1 MSSPFWNGAP
11 VCVLGGNGFLGR
23 NLVRALLAKGA
34 RVVTLSLPGPVLEP
48 HAHLDARTG
57 DVADRAAVRNACAD
71 ARVVFLAA
79 GPVGVGGSHARG
91 MTTHT
96 SAVSVVAEAAP
107 PGARIVLTSSIVAVG
122 ATRRGTVLNEESPFP
137 NANLRVQY
145 VRAKRAAEEEA
156 LARGAVVVN
165 PGYLF
170 GPDDPGPSVMGELCL
185 QFWRGRVA
193 LPPPGGISC
202 ADVRDVAEGHLLAAE
217 RGAPGRRYILSGE
230 NVRFTDLFAALARAG
245 KLRRAVLPS
254 FRPAAPGW
262 AYWCLAAASELGAK
276 LSGKNPVPSFEFVRM
291 FRLCW
296 FVSSE
301 RARTELG
308 HAPRPLAETLRDA
321 FEWHAARTRVVPRG
335 LNRVWLR
342 PAA

>member
-1 MSSPFWNGAP
+1 MDYPFWNGTP

-23 NLVRALLAKGA
+23 HLVRALLAQGA
-34 RVVTLSLPGPVLEP
+34 RVVTLSLPGPVLES
-48 HAHLDARTG
+48 HTNLEERTG
-57 DVADRAAVRNACAD
+57 TVADRAAVRAACAG

-107 PGARIVLTSSIVAVG
+107 PGVPIVLTSSIVAVG
-122 ATRRGTVLNEESPFP
+122 ATRRGDVLNEEAPFP
-137 NANLRVQY
+137 NARLRVEY

-156 LARGAVVVN
+156 LSRGAIVVN

-170 GPDDPGPSVMGELCL
+170 GPDDPGLSVMGELCL

-193 LPPPGGISC
+193 FPPPGGISC

-217 RGAPGRRYILSGE
+217 RGAPGTRYILSGE
-230 NVRFTDLFAALARAG
+230 NLRFTALFAALASAG
-245 KLRRAVLPS
+245 KLRRAVVPS

-262 AYWCLAAASELGAK
+262 AYWCLAAVSELGAQ

-301 RARTELG
+301 RAKRELG
-308 HAPRPLAETLRDA
+308 YAPRPLAETLRDA

-335 LNRVWLR
+335 LNRLWLR

>member
-23 NLVRALLAKGA
+23 HLVRALVANGA
-34 RVVTLSLPGPVLEP
+34 RVVTLSLPGPALDP
-48 HAHLDARTG
+48 HTHLDARTG
-57 DVADRAAVRNACAD
+57 DVADRAAVRAACEG

-79 GPVGVGGSHARG
+79 GPVGVGGAHARG

-96 SAVSVVAEAAP
+96 SAVSAVAEAPP

-217 RGAPGRRYILSGE
+217 RGAPGRRYVLSGE

-296 FVSSE
+296 FVSSD

-308 HAPRPLAETLRDA
+308 YAPRPLAETLRDA

-342 PAA
+342 PAV